1 MSGFLR
7 ETHLP
12 AVLPENLVVCPTM
25 NRWGEDKPG
34 PLADLLRSTQLM
46 IEKDGMEDTTGIVLA
61 DSSTGADVDA
71 LRARRLNETVAGIAR
86 PAPVYLLTP
95 QTQEL
100 VLAELHKRTGVAR
113 SILAAILTNTGYASN
128 RQKLDALAGGSTL
141 YSGKP
146 MRVAT
151 FDDDTVLP
159 TEFGVVPERHV
170 RGVGLEPK
178 PNSQMLLHDAEVRGE
193 VFEYRSNTL
202 RGFFEHL
209 GRTIGDVRSEHPG
222 LRVTRIQHDTMNE
235 ALQDATDSRSAQFVV
250 TSSPGP
256 EVDGAEHA
264 HVIAAAGTKFGIPD
278 YRTVAIAMANLLK
291 KFPDKE
297 VDVQSVLSGDPQ
309 LFGFQ
314 VSKTN
319 VDSAALARV
328 FNERTAHLPWWFVSS
343 DAISR
348 ENPLQTVT
356 GHYRADNELLP
367 TLLEK
372 VSGAWGELQVYLSGI
387 RTQVFHNRARSG
399 YRPNLPTEQAPAS
412 LVGNIAAT
420 QAMAR
425 LLIMRDGSASMED
438 VADDYQVPEEIAL
451 SVFEKLKGLADVCA
465 APARRNDTDEY
476 IRHQYEAVYRSLE
489 HKLAG
494 FDFRKFHRHLNTEVR
509 DQLRFFSEVLDA
521 YPRVLREISSM
532 IARGQYPVQEFVAND
547 SVSVPVSNHLLNGQ
561 YPASIRFG
569 QTKIVEE
576 QSAG

>member
-1 MSGFLR
+1 MSSSLR

-12 AVLPENLVVCPTM
+12 AILPENLVVCPTM
-25 NRWGEDKPG
+25 NRWGDEKPG

-46 IEKDGMEDTTGIVLA
+46 IQKDSMHGTTGILLA
-61 DSSTGADVDA
+61 DSTTGPHVDA
-71 LRARRLNETVAGIAR
+71 QRERRLHETVAGIAH

-95 QTQEL
+95 ELQQRVLQEI
-100 VLAELHKRTGVAR
+100 HQRTGVSR
-113 SILAAILTNTGYASN
+113 RILAAILTMTGYASN
-128 RQKLDALAGGSTL
+128 RQKLDAVAGGSTL

-159 TEFGVVPERHV
+159 EEFGVVPEAHV
-170 RGVGLEPK
+170 RSFGLEPRS
-178 PNSQMLLHDAEVRGE
+178 NSQMLLHDGDVRRE
-193 VFEYRSNTL
+193 VFEYRRNTL

-209 GRTIGDVRSEHPG
+209 GRTIGDVRGEHPG
-222 LRVTRIQHDTMNE
+222 LRTTRVQHDTMNE

-250 TSSPGP
+250 TSTPGP
-256 EVDGAEHA
+256 ELDGAEDA
-264 HVIAAAGTKFGIPD
+264 HIIAAAGTKFGIPD

-297 VDVQSVLSGDPQ
+297 VDVQSVLSGAPE

-314 VSKTN
+314 VSMTN

-343 DAISR
+343 DEISR

-412 LVGNIAAT
+412 LVG
-420 QAMAR
+420 
-425 LLIMRDGSASMED
+425 RDPLR
-438 VADDYQVPEEIAL
+438 VPQVE
-451 SVFEKLKGLADVCA
+451 
-465 APARRNDTDEY
+465 
-476 IRHQYEAVYRSLE
+476 Q
-489 HKLAG
+489 
-494 FDFRKFHRHLNTEVR
+494 
-509 DQLRFFSEVLDA
+509 QLC
-521 YPRVLREISSM
+521 
-532 IARGQYPVQEFVAND
+532 G
-547 SVSVPVSNHLLNGQ
+547 
-561 YPASIRFG
+561 
-569 QTKIVEE
+569 
-576 QSAG
+576 